1 MNSIDGELLAS
12 CPVLPLR
19 NQVIFPY
26 MAVPLSVGRPRS
38 ISALEAAMA
47 RQGQILLA
55 MQLSADCQEPQQ
67 EDLHQV
73 GVLANVLHLFTLR
86 NGSVKALVS
95 GQARVRITRI
105 VEERPHLEAEFLTL
119 PDNPDPARADEAP
132 GRVAHAREVFETFI
146 HLSRL
151 LSPEL
156 TVALSQIEDPG
167 QLADVM
173 IGQLAQRMDAAQLW
187 PLLEILDP
195 LQRLEQVVFLLEA
208 RNEDL
213 GRAGVGPAQSPVPG
227 AGPRDPE
234 SARSANEPARRS
246 PPLGAQ
252 DRHDE
257 DEFSEELREL
267 EERIF
272 SKPLSAEAR
281 ERCARELRKLRMM
294 APMSAEAAVVRNYL
308 DWILQLPWDETT
320 PDELDIERSRRVL
333 DEDHFGMDEPK
344 ARILEH
350 LAVQILAEKLHGPIL
365 CFTGPPG
372 VGKTSLAASVA
383 RACGRRFVRIS
394 LGGVR
399 DEAEIRGHRRTY
411 VGAMPGKII
420 QGMKKA
426 GAVNP
431 VILLDE
437 IDKMTADFRGD
448 PAAALLEV
456 LDPHQNATFCDHYL
470 DVDYDLSRVLFIA
483 TSNQL
488 ETIPWAL
495 RDRMEIIELD
505 GYTEPEK
512 LAIARRHL
520 VPAQIAAHGLRD
532 RDVRFSETALRDLIN
547 LYTRETGVRQLE
559 RMVAAVCRR
568 FALDHVRG
576 SRRRHWVLSRSNLPK
591 WVGRPRYDYQKTE
604 PADQVGVVQGLAVT
618 PFGGD
623 LLIAEAQILP
633 GKGRLQLTGKLGD
646 VLQES
651 AQAALSWLRSRAADW
666 GLAAELF
673 DTVDIHVHFPG
684 GAIPKDGPSAGIT
697 MACAVASCLLRFP
710 VRAHVA
716 MTGEITLRGK
726 VMKIG
731 GLKSKLIA
739 AHRSGVTCVCIPEEN
754 VPDLDAVPE
763 SVRRALEIVPVSH
776 IDQVL
781 ARALVVPDTFTAFD
795 HPARP

>member
-1 MNSIDGELLAS
+1 MNPVEVELPPS

-19 NQVIFPY
+19 NQVVFPY
-26 MAVPLSVGRPRS
+26 MAIPLSVGRPRS

-55 MQLSADCQEPQQ
+55 MQLLADCQDPQR
-67 EDLHQV
+67 EDLHEV
-73 GVLANVLHLFTLR
+73 GVLASVLHLFTLR

-95 GQARVRITRI
+95 GQSRVRLTR
-105 VEERPHLEAEFLTL
+105 VVAEHPHLEAEFLVL
-119 PDNPDPARADEAP
+119 PDAIDPARAAEVRE
-132 GRVAHAREVFETFI
+132 RVVHAREVFETFI

-151 LSPEL
+151 LSPEF

-173 IGQLAQRMDAAQLW
+173 IGQIAQRMDAAQLW
-187 PLLEILDP
+187 PLLEILEP
-195 LQRLEQVVFLLEA
+195 LERLEQVVFLLEA

-213 GRAGVGPAQSPVPG
+213 GAGAPPPA
-227 AGPRDPE
+227 APREP
-234 SARSANEPARRS
+234 EPARRQ
-246 PPLGAQ
+246 PPLIPA
-252 DRHDE
+252 DRPAE
-257 DEFSEELREL
+257 DEFAEELREL
-267 EERIF
+267 EEQVF
-272 SKPLSAEAR
+272 AKPLSAEAR

-308 DWILQLPWDETT
+308 DWILQLPWDEAT
-320 PDELDIERSRRVL
+320 PDELDIERSRRIL
-333 DEDHFGMDEPK
+333 DEAHHGMEEPK

-488 ETIPWAL
+488 DTIPWAL

-505 GYTEPEK
+505 GYTEHEK

-520 VPAQIAAHGLRD
+520 VPGQIAAHGLRD
-532 RDVRFSETALRDLIN
+532 RDVHFSEPALRDLIN

-559 RMVAAVCRR
+559 RMIAAVCRR

-576 SRRRHWVLSRSNLPK
+576 SRRRHWVLSRANLAR
-591 WVGRPRYDYQKTE
+591 WVGKPRFDYQRTE
-604 PADQVGVVQGLAVT
+604 EKDQVGVVQGLAVT

-623 LLIAEAQILP
+623 LLTAEAQILP
-633 GKGRLQLTGKLGD
+633 GKGRLQLTGKLGE

-651 AQAALSWLRSRAADW
+651 AQAALSWLRSRASAW
-666 GLAAELF
+666 GLAADLF

-710 VRAHVA
+710 VRADVA

-731 GLKSKLIA
+731 GLKAKLIA
-739 AHRSGVTCVCIPEEN
+739 AHRSGVRCVCIPVEN
-754 VPDLDAVPE
+754 VPDLDQVPE

-781 ARALVVPDTFTAFD
+781 ARALRVPEGFTAFD
-795 HPARP
+795 HPSP

>member
-1 MNSIDGELLAS
+1 MNPVEVEPPVS

-19 NQVIFPY
+19 NQVVFPF
-26 MAVPLSVGRPRS
+26 MAIPLSVGRPRS
-38 ISALEAAMA
+38 ISALEAAMQ

-55 MQLSADCQEPQQ
+55 MQLSADCQNPLK
-67 EDLHQV
+67 EDLHEV
-73 GVLANVLHLFTLR
+73 GVLATVLHLFTLR

-95 GQARVRITRI
+95 GQTRVRITN
-105 VEERPHLEAEFLTL
+105 VLSELPHLEAEFLVL
-119 PDNPDPARADEAP
+119 PDTPDPAFAAETPA
-132 GRVAHAREVFETFI
+132 RVAHAREVFETFI

-151 LSPEL
+151 LSPEF

-167 QLADVM
+167 QLSDVM
-173 IGQLAQRMDAAQLW
+173 IGQIAQRMDAAQLW
-187 PLLEILDP
+187 PLLEITDP
-195 LQRLEQVVFLLEA
+195 LLRLEQVVFLLEA
-208 RNEDL
+208 RNVDL
-213 GRAGVGPAQSPVPG
+213 G
-227 AGPRDPE
+227 AGPTTGQAPSGPPLPARDPE
-234 SARSANEPARRS
+234 LSRRPQALPPAER
-246 PPLGAQ
+246 PA
-252 DRHDE
+252 E
-257 DEFSEELREL
+257 DEFAEELREL
-267 EERIF
+267 EEQVF
-272 SKPLSAEAR
+272 SKPLTAEAR

-294 APMSAEAAVVRNYL
+294 APMSAEASVVRNYL

-320 PDELDIERSRRVL
+320 PDELDIERSQRIL
-333 DEDHFGMDEPK
+333 DEDHFGMEEPK
-344 ARILEH
+344 QRILEH
-350 LAVQILAEKLHGPIL
+350 LAVQILAEKIHGPIL

-426 GAVNP
+426 GSVNP

-470 DVDYDLSRVLFIA
+470 DIDYDLSRVLFIA

-488 ETIPWAL
+488 DTIPWAL

-505 GYTEPEK
+505 GYTEWEK

-520 VPAQIAAHGLRD
+520 VPGQIAAHGLRD
-532 RDVRFSETALRDLIN
+532 RDVHFSEPALRDLVN
-547 LYTRETGVRQLE
+547 LYSRETGVRQLE
-559 RMVAAVCRR
+559 RLIATVCRR
-568 FALDHVRG
+568 FALDHVKG
-576 SRRRHWVLSRSNLPK
+576 SRRRHWVLSRSNLGK
-591 WVGRPRYDYQKTE
+591 WVGKPRFDFQKTE
-604 PADQVGVVQGLAVT
+604 ELDQVGVVQGLAVT

-623 LLIAEAQILP
+623 LLMAEAQILP
-633 GKGRLQLTGKLGD
+633 GKGRLQLTGKLGE

-651 AQAALSWLRSRAADW
+651 AQAALSYIRSRASSW
-666 GLAAELF
+666 GLAADLF
-673 DTVDIHVHFPG
+673 DQVDIHVHFPG

-697 MACAVASCLLRFP
+697 MACAIVSCLLKFP
-710 VRAHVA
+710 VRAQVA

-731 GLKSKLIA
+731 GLKAKLIA
-739 AHRSGVTCVCIPEEN
+739 AHRSGVRCVCIPQDN
-754 VPDLDAVPE
+754 TPDLDSIPE
-763 SVRRALEIVPVSH
+763 SIRRDLRIVPVSH

-781 ARALVVPDTFTAFD
+781 ACALCVPGDFTSFNQLT
-795 HPARP
+795 P